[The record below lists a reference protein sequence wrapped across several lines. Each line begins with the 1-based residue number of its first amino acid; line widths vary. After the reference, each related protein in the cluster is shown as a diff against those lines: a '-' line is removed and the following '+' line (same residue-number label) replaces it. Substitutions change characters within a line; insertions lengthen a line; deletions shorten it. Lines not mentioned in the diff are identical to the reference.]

1 MNIIIIIIIII
12 VIIIIIIIIIGDAMD
27 RRSGDNEL
35 ARVVRSCIGIGGYAY
50 DKLKTNVSMVIFT
63 DICRQLKTTIISII
77 KDKILS
83 SSYSEWGAL
92 LLHEEVLCMINV
104 FDEIDDNDDSNNR
117 IIFDPLIWILK
128 ILTIDQ
134 PADLLRYR
142 IPSTYIDDT
151 LARQIMAS
159 RTDLSKDAIARVKI
173 NIE

>member
-1 MNIIIIIIIII
+1 
-12 VIIIIIIIIIGDAMD
+12 MD

-35 ARVVRSCIGIGGYAY
+35 ARVVRACIGIGGYAY
-50 DKLKTNVSMVIFT
+50 DKIKANVSMHIFT
-63 DICRQLKTTIISII
+63 EICQQLKIIIISII

-104 FDEIDDNDDSNNR
+104 FDDIDDNDNSNNR
-117 IIFDPLIWILK
+117 VIFDPLIWMLK

-134 PADLLRYR
+134 PADLLRYK
-142 IPSTYIDDT
+142 IPGAYVDDG

-159 RTDLSKDAIARVKI
+159 RVDLSKDAIARVKI
-173 NIE
+173 NIK